1 MTKTLAIE
9 LGQQGIRV
17 NCIVPGNIETP
28 MTAVQHTGVGAAIPK
43 AYLARTP
50 LGRYGRPSEVA
61 AAALF
66 LSSDEAS
73 YVNGELLGSMGYTLT
88 GMMF

>member
-1 MTKTLAIE
+1 
-9 LGQQGIRV
+9 V
-17 NCIVPGNIETP
+17 NCLIPGNIETP
-28 MTAVQHTGVGAAIPK
+28 LTASQHAGVGAAIPK

-66 LSSDEAS
+66 LATDDAS
-73 YVNGELLGSMGYTLT
+73 YVNGELLRVDGGYTST